1 MVERGKSFNE
11 IYDIL
16 ALRVI
21 VDKIEDCYLTLGV
34 LHQKFKPVQD
44 RFKDFIATPKSNA
57 YQSILRL

>member
-34 LHQKFKPVQD
+34 LHQNSSLFKIVL
-44 RFKDFIATPKSNA
+44 R
-57 YQSILRL
+57 ILLLLQNQMLINQYIRL